1 MASRST
7 NSPHDSVI
15 KSSASDDS
23 DASQVGED
31 HRKAGPGTPGGPK
44 IRSRAIDVNQPLV
57 VMFPQDDTAF
67 DGYFVH
73 VEGFASMER
82 PKVLRGSVRG
92 SP

>member
-1 MASRST
+1 MAFRST
-7 NSPHDSVI
+7 NSSHDSVI
-15 KSSASDDS
+15 KSTASDDS
-23 DASQVGED
+23 DASQAAED
-31 HRKAGPGTPGGPK
+31 RKAGSGTPGGPK

-73 VEGFASMER
+73 VEGFASTER

-92 SP
+92 SL